1 MKKLLIAQVLVAVAM
16 APLSFAGWHEFT
28 SADGSKKVWGEVKGY
43 DANAG
48 TVTLQLKGNRTINA
62 PVTAFI
68 EEDKAVIEKAAIALE
83 AGRMLAVEFGD
94 SEEKLS
100 EKRNPTNGYQTVKL
114 KSNFEMELRN
124 NGQNVFKG
132 LEAEYQIFYGAY
144 VDPFKDRAR
153 TDLVKA
159 GSVDIPEIAPRT
171 EANIETAG
179 VDMTRITRLP
189 LSECKGGT

>member
-1 MKKLLIAQVLVAVAM
+1 MKKCLIAQVLAALAM
-16 APLSFAGWHEFT
+16 APLCFADWHEFT

-62 PVTAFI
+62 PVSAFI
-68 EEDKAVIEKAAIALE
+68 EEDRAVIEKAAIALE
-83 AGRMLAVEFGD
+83 AGRNLAVEFGD
-94 SEEKLS
+94 AEEKLS

-124 NGQNVFKG
+124 NGQNAFKG

-153 TDLVKA
+153 TDLVKT
-159 GSVDIPEIAPRT
+159 GSVEIPEIAPRN
-171 EANIETAG
+171 EAKIETKG